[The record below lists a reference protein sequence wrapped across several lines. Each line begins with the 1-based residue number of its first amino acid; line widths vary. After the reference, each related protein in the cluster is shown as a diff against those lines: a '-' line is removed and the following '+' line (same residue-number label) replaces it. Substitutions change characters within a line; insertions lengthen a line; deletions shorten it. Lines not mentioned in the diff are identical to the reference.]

1 MKKLIFWLLLL
12 LAGVGL
18 NATPAEDYARTV
30 SPPPATR
37 PAPDP
42 EASSAPARGFT
53 NADQLK
59 LLVNGALTLYQT
71 FISSQNEPACMFEPS
86 CSAFTR
92 EAFSRY
98 GILGILMG
106 ADRVLR
112 CNGLGYEYYD
122 PADIKDGII
131 RDPVDKYRLWP

>member
-71 FISSQNEPACMFEPS
+71 FISSQNDELQFASGKVFVDGNVVGLKDAITKLQMQVDGK
-86 CSAFTR
+86 A
-92 EAFSRY
+92 
-98 GILGILMG
+98 LLLL
-106 ADRVLR
+106 LR
-112 CNGLGYEYYD
+112 TSLC
-122 PADIKDGII
+122 
-131 RDPVDKYRLWP
+131 

>member
-1 MKKLIFWLLLL
+1 MKQLIILLLL
-12 LAGVGL
+12 LTAL
-18 NATPAEDYARTV
+18 KLSATPAEDYLDSV
-30 SPPPATR
+30 NPPALSSLNGHPEHSAK
-37 PAPDP
+37 PAGEFSNP
-42 EASSAPARGFT
+42 G
-53 NADQLK
+53 QLK

-71 FISSQNEPACMFEPS
+71 FISSQNKPACMFEPS

-92 EAFSRY
+92 EAFAKH

-122 PADIKDGII
+122 PADVKDGIVH
-131 RDPVDKYRLWP
+131 DPVDKYLLWQ